1 MQEQLKAI
9 LIERLLE
16 NEDFCEAF
24 CEGCGAITTLQGD
37 YINPPET
44 SCPADFA
51 ISDPGCAKNRDWLR
65 IENAIDQAAEIA
77 ADACTEGEIAI

>member
-16 NEDFCEAF
+16 DEDFCEAF
-24 CEGCGAITTLQGD
+24 CEGCGAITTLQDD
-37 YINPPET
+37 YINPSET
-44 SCPADFA
+44 CCPADFA
-51 ISDPGCAKNRDWLR
+51 ISDPGCARARERLR

-77 ADACTEGEIAI
+77 ADACIEEVPA